1 MVTRAL
7 EDAMYRHLHGQDCE
21 VEDVTAHYLTTEEME
36 QEVKLVQL
44 GKAVI
49 DQACQENCQVS
60 CQSHMQLQPSQQQP
74 IGRRKEVELPIPIPN
89 VKEEDK
95 VICAEC
101 KYYYI
106 NPNEDYGMY
115 TKYRCT
121 VARTRKRN
129 PLTGE
134 YEIQGEISCDT
145 LNRNKYGNCPKFE
158 EIPDCDLAFNK
169 IDRHLYKLRLLKVY
183 WDGDDAKWVKKFG
196 LRRD

>member
-7 EDAMYRHLHGQDCE
+7 EDAMYRHLQGQDCE

-49 DQACQENCQVS
+49 DQ
-60 CQSHMQLQPSQQQP
+60 QLQPSQQQPINDRP

-115 TKYRCT
+115 KDYGMCTKYRCT

-134 YEIQGEISCDT
+134 DEIQGEVSCDT
-145 LNRNKYGNCPKFE
+145 LTRNKYGNCPKFE